1 MLLVPGRCCGF
12 VLVQVWPTAT
22 FWQGS
27 ADFSQLIFCAGTF
40 LCHAFS
46 VRGWCSRR
54 CWGCLVLCIATIHSC
69 CTEQVS
75 GQFPRKALALS
86 QGSHHSVVGGLN
98 VISVL
103 GHCSSRRRQLQPQ
116 VFGNWKPSASS
127 LLLPAHSENLNLWL
141 DNMTWS
147 CHSTA
152 KASLSLGC
160 RKSRSACHAAVAAHR
175 RWWSLK
181 DRKRIWPGTCY
192 VLASQAVLILHPCVI
207 H

>member
-1 MLLVPGRCCGF
+1 MP
-12 VLVQVWPTAT
+12 
-22 FWQGS
+22 
-27 ADFSQLIFCAGTF
+27 F
-40 LCHAFS
+40 LWG
-46 VRGWCSRR
+46 VWCSRR

-181 DRKRIWPGTCY
+181 DRKRIWPGTRY